1 MGLPPAKLVIRIKTG
16 KIMKSLKNR
25 IQLIGRV
32 GKDPEFRLLDS
43 GKNVVNF
50 SMATSDSYKNASGEK
65 TVDTQWHQVVAWGGL
80 AEIADKYLRKGSEV
94 AIQGKLIHRNY
105 EGPDG
110 NKRYITEI
118 IADEILLLGK
128 PLQQDAKSA

>member
-1 MGLPPAKLVIRIKTG
+1 
-16 KIMKSLKNR
+16 MKSLKNR
-25 IQLIGRV
+25 VQLIGRV

-50 SMATSDSYKNASGEK
+50 SMATSDSYKNAAGEK
-65 TVDTQWHQVVAWGGL
+65 TIDTQWHQIVAWGGL
-80 AEIADKYLRKGSEV
+80 AEIADKYLKKGSEV

-110 NKRYITEI
+110 KKRYVSEI
-118 IADEILLLGK
+118 IAEEILLLGK
-128 PLQQDAKSA
+128 PVTQEVKTA

>member
-1 MGLPPAKLVIRIKTG
+1 MR
-16 KIMKSLKNR
+16 SLKNR

-32 GKDPEFRLLDS
+32 GKDPEYRLLDS

-50 SMATSDSYKNASGEK
+50 SLATSDSYKNSNGEK
-65 TVDTQWHQVVAWGGL
+65 TVETQWHQIVAWGGL

-94 AIQGKLIHRNY
+94 AVQGKLIHRSY

-110 NKRYITEI
+110 KKRYVTEI
-118 IADEILLLGK
+118 IADEILMLGK
-128 PLQQDAKSA
+128 PASAEVKPAQAG

>member
-1 MGLPPAKLVIRIKTG
+1 
-16 KIMKSLKNR
+16 MKSLKNR

-65 TVDTQWHQVVAWGGL
+65 TVDTQWHQIVAWGGL

-94 AIQGKLIHRNY
+94 AIQGKLIHRTY

-110 NKRYITEI
+110 KKRYVTEI
-118 IADEILLLGK
+118 LADEILLLGK
-128 PLQQDAKSA
+128 PVEQEAKTA

>member
-1 MGLPPAKLVIRIKTG
+1 MR
-16 KIMKSLKNR
+16 SLKNR
-25 IQLIGRV
+25 IQLIGRL

-43 GKNVVNF
+43 GKHVVNF
-50 SMATSDSYKNASGEK
+50 SMATSDSYKNAAGEK
-65 TVDTQWHQVVAWGGL
+65 TIETQWHQIVAWGGL

-94 AIQGKLIHRNY
+94 AVQGKLIHRSY

-110 NKRYITEI
+110 KKRYVTEV

-128 PLQQDAKSA
+128 AGNQETKPAQAG

>member
-1 MGLPPAKLVIRIKTG
+1 MR
-16 KIMKSLKNR
+16 SLKNR

-32 GKDPEFRLLDS
+32 GRDPEFRLLES

-50 SMATSDSYKNASGEK
+50 SMATSDSYKSASGEK
-65 TVDTQWHQVVAWGGL
+65 TVETQWHQIVAWGGL
-80 AEIADKYLRKGSEV
+80 AEIADKYLKKGSEV
-94 AIQGKLIHRNY
+94 AVQGKLIHRSY

-110 NKRYITEI
+110 KKRYVTEI

-128 PLQQDAKSA
+128 PTKQDVNSVESA

>member
-1 MGLPPAKLVIRIKTG
+1 MR
-16 KIMKSLKNR
+16 SLKNR
-25 IQLIGRV
+25 IQLIGRL

-50 SMATSDSYKNASGEK
+50 SMATSDSYKNASGDK
-65 TVDTQWHQVVAWGGL
+65 TVETQWHQIVAWGRL
-80 AEIADKYLRKGSEV
+80 AEIADKYLNKGSEV
-94 AIQGKLIHRNY
+94 AVQGKLVHRNY

-110 NKRYITEI
+110 KKRYVSEI

-128 PLQQDAKSA
+128 PQSQEAKPA

>member
-1 MGLPPAKLVIRIKTG
+1 
-16 KIMKSLKNR
+16 MKSIKNR

-65 TVDTQWHQVVAWGGL
+65 AIDTQWHQVVAWGGL

-94 AIQGKLIHRNY
+94 AVQGKLIHRNY

-110 NKRYITEI
+110 NRRYVSEI

-128 PLQQDAKSA
+128 APKQDSVSTSSH

>member
-1 MGLPPAKLVIRIKTG
+1 MR
-16 KIMKSLKNR
+16 SLKNR

-32 GKDPEFRLLDS
+32 GKDPEYRLLDS

-50 SMATSDSYKNASGEK
+50 SLATSDSYKNSSGEK
-65 TVDTQWHQVVAWGGL
+65 TVETQWHQIVAWGGL

-94 AIQGKLIHRNY
+94 AVQGKLIHRSY

-110 NKRYITEI
+110 KKRYVTEI

-128 PLQQDAKSA
+128 PSSEAVKTAKAG

>member
-1 MGLPPAKLVIRIKTG
+1 MR
-16 KIMKSLKNR
+16 SLKNR

-32 GKDPEFRLLDS
+32 GKDPEYRLLDS

-50 SMATSDSYKNASGEK
+50 SLATSDSYKNASGDK
-65 TVDTQWHQVVAWGGL
+65 TVETQWHQIVAWGGL

-94 AIQGKLIHRNY
+94 AVQGKLIHRSY

-110 NKRYITEI
+110 KKRYVTEI
-118 IADEILLLGK
+118 VADEILLLGK
-128 PLQQDAKSA
+128 PPTADVKSVQAG

>member
-1 MGLPPAKLVIRIKTG
+1 MRSI
-16 KIMKSLKNR
+16 KNR

-43 GKNVVNF
+43 GKSVVNF
-50 SMATSDSYKNASGEK
+50 SMATSDSFKSASGEK
-65 TVDTQWHQVVAWGGL
+65 SVDTQWHQVVAWGGL
-80 AEIADKYLRKGSEV
+80 AEIADKYLRKGSEIAV
-94 AIQGKLIHRNY
+94 QGKLIHRNY

-110 NKRYITEI
+110 KRRYISEI

-128 PLQQDAKSA
+128 ATKQEAEVKD

>member
-1 MGLPPAKLVIRIKTG
+1 
-16 KIMKSLKNR
+16 MKSLKNR
-25 IQLIGRV
+25 TQLIGRV

-50 SMATSDSYKNASGEK
+50 SMATSDSYKNSTGEK
-65 TVDTQWHQVVAWGGL
+65 TVDTQWHQIVAWGGL
-80 AEIADKYLRKGSEV
+80 AEIADKYLNKGSEV
-94 AIQGKLIHRNY
+94 AVQGKLIHRNY

-110 NKRYITEI
+110 KKRYISEI

-128 PLQQDAKSA
+128 AQPVEVSA

>member
-1 MGLPPAKLVIRIKTG
+1 MR
-16 KIMKSLKNR
+16 SLKNR

-32 GKDPEFRLLDS
+32 GKDPEYRLLDS
-43 GKNVVNF
+43 GRNVVNF
-50 SMATSDSYKNASGEK
+50 SMATSDSYKNATGEK
-65 TVDTQWHQVVAWGGL
+65 TIETQWHQIVAWGGL

-94 AIQGKLIHRNY
+94 AVQGKLIHRNY

-110 NKRYITEI
+110 KKRYVTEI

-128 PLQQDAKSA
+128 PQKTEVKSAQAG

>member
-1 MGLPPAKLVIRIKTG
+1 
-16 KIMKSLKNR
+16 MKSLKNR

-32 GKDPEFRLLDS
+32 GKDPEFRLLES

-50 SMATSDSYKNASGEK
+50 SMATSDSYKNSTGEK
-65 TVDTQWHQVVAWGGL
+65 IIDTQWHQVVAWGGL
-80 AEIADKYLRKGSEV
+80 AEIADKYLNKGSEV
-94 AIQGKLIHRNY
+94 AVQGKLIHRNY

-110 NKRYITEI
+110 NKRYISEI

-128 PLQQDAKSA
+128 AQLMDTKSA